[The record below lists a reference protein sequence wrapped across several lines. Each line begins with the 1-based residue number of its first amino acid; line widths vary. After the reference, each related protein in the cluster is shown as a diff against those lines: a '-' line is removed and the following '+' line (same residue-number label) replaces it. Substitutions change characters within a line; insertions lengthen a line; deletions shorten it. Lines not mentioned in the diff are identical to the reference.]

1 MYLAI
6 SIFRYMQ
13 KSFLNNINVNQLSS
27 TTAPYET
34 ECVCMWFS
42 IRIDTYMIKNG
53 FKCHVLRLR
62 HNDFFGKMFCVY
74 YYLIILPDQFCVSK
88 FLPSQL
94 YTIIAFSFYFSLAVS
109 LYLKCCEAI
118 KFISMIFVGMKFE
131 ESYS

>member
-1 MYLAI
+1 
-6 SIFRYMQ
+6 MQ
-13 KSFLNNINVNQLSS
+13 KLFLNNININQLSS

-42 IRIDTYMIKNG
+42 IRIDTYMIKNS

-62 HNDFFGKMFCVY
+62 HNDFLGKMFCVY

-94 YTIIAFSFYFSLAVS
+94 YTIIASSFYFFSRFFVS
-109 LYLKCCEAI
+109 KMLWSNKVDINDFCRNEIWGKLFLNFSSRDVY
-118 KFISMIFVGMKFE
+118 
-131 ESYS
+131 